1 MDNDDNTIMVNLS
14 EDDKEEGEISDFSRS
29 PSPEPNPSL
38 LPYEKDDVP
47 IIMDPSICALA
58 NAIRIKFMSNH
69 LNEYVFRPI
78 VMGGVITIPV
88 IYKNPKIVNIEAQ
101 NIMVKRT
108 FRSEI
113 LDEALSLC
121 YENYNDIEDALLII
135 KKIYLTYKLN
145 PRCGEIQEPL
155 KYTESVLEESVIPY
169 DPAVICSICLE
180 PTTDITVCNHSI
192 CLPCR
197 DKCITTNNRKCPVC
211 RGSILNDYKTLT
223 HYYPNSD
230 YGLVNRAYCNSL
242 LVNYNK

>member
-1 MDNDDNTIMVNLS
+1 MDLADDYS
-14 EDDKEEGEISDFSRS
+14 DKEDGEIIETVSQMTPTS
-29 PSPEPNPSL
+29 PHLSISL
-38 LPYEKDDVP
+38 CKEDDVP
-47 IIMDPSICALA
+47 IIMDPAVCALA

-78 VMGGVITIPV
+78 IMGGVITIPV
-88 IYKNPKIVNIEAQ
+88 IYKNPKIVNFEAQ

-113 LDEALSLC
+113 LDESLSLC

-145 PRCGEIQEPL
+145 PRCGEIQEPF

-169 DPAVICSICLE
+169 DPAIICSICLE